1 MVDVRGE
8 VTEHPETQ
16 TPADDGTPQDQDV
29 EMVADTSTEVL
40 GITRTPQTTATTRV
54 GGTTQGQLPFTGD
67 STLALLV
74 AGLTAMAIGGTM
86 LLTGRRRSRQ
96 IDS

>member
-1 MVDVRGE
+1 
-8 VTEHPETQ
+8 
-16 TPADDGTPQDQDV
+16 
-29 EMVADTSTEVL
+29 MVADTSTEVL

-67 STLALLV
+67 ATLALLL
-74 AGLTAMAIGGTM
+74 AGLTAMAIGGIM
-86 LLTGRRRSRQ
+86 LVGHGRRRSRQ